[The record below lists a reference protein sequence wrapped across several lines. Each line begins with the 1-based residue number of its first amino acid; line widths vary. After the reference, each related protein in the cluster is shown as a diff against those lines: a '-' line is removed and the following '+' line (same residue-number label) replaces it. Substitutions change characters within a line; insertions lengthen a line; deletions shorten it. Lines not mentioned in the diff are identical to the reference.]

1 MDTKWLRNSFVYLI
15 ILVAIIALFFTVFQP
30 GGIDRDS
37 TQIGLN
43 ELAAAVKRGE
53 VKRIDIADDKLT
65 VEIPGRGKF
74 TARKERNDT
83 VPDLMTSYGVTAE
96 EFGRVDYRVSDPP
109 QFTNWLGLVVNLLP
123 LIFFGAILL
132 FMMRQAQGSNNQ
144 ALSFGKSR
152 ARMFMGNK
160 PSITFSDV
168 AGVEEAKQELAEVVE
183 SLKYPEKFAALG
195 ARIPKGVLL
204 VGPPG
209 TGKTLLSRAVAGEAG
224 VPFFSISGSE
234 FVEMFVGVGA

>member
-74 TARKERNDT
+74 TARKERTDSLPQ
-83 VPDLMTSYGVTAE
+83 VMAAYGVTPE
-96 EFGRVDYRVSDPP
+96 EWGRVDYRVTDPP
-109 QFTNWLGLVVNLLP
+109 QF
-123 LIFFGAILL
+123 
-132 FMMRQAQGSNNQ
+132 SN
-144 ALSFGKSR
+144 
-152 ARMFMGNK
+152 
-160 PSITFSDV
+160 
-168 AGVEEAKQELAEVVE
+168 
-183 SLKYPEKFAALG
+183 
-195 ARIPKGVLL
+195 
-204 VGPPG
+204 
-209 TGKTLLSRAVAGEAG
+209 
-224 VPFFSISGSE
+224 
-234 FVEMFVGVGA
+234 